1 MGRIVEY
8 TRIVRELILDDADYE
23 KHNRRFELQMQLEER
38 SKHTK
43 TEESFRLRLSRC
55 PFCHKPPKLHK
66 CLYGVT
72 NPRLTVEDYDY
83 KFTCCPEFD
92 MDCGYWYPSLAK
104 AGLNW
109 NRRTRTEQAKIDLG
123 GIKND

>member
-1 MGRIVEY
+1 MGKIVDY

-55 PFCHKPPKLHK
+55 PYCHEPPKLRK
-66 CLYGVT
+66 VIYM
-72 NPRLTVEDYDY
+72 
-83 KFTCCPEFD
+83 K
-92 MDCGYWYPSLAK
+92 SQ
-104 AGLNW
+104 
-109 NRRTRTEQAKIDLG
+109 TRV
-123 GIKND
+123 